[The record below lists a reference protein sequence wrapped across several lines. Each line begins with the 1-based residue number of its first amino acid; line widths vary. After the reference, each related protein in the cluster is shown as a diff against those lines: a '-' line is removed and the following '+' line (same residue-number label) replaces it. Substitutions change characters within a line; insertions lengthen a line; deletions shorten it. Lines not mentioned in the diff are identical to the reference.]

1 MAVLHSA
8 DEVTKVGQ
16 DTPVLHSA
24 DEVTKVGQDM
34 PVLRSADAGATEVG
48 YGGVA
53 VCRRSY

>member
-1 MAVLHSA
+1 MLHSA